1 MQFTHYEFAHIK
13 KADKEFKEKLQ
24 PYIDAINVLVEQ
36 YSGKDRAYFPPTDI
50 VDDFKAR
57 LCIEMAGTG
66 SEDFN
71 TLRQKPLIAYAIE
84 KSTKILMELDEPKV
98 TLAEVKVKGGKIK
111 VRGRIKEG

>member
-24 PYIDAINVLVEQ
+24 PYIDAIAVLVEQ
-36 YSGKDRAYFPPTDI
+36 YSSKNTAYFPPVEI
-50 VDDFKAR
+50 VNDFKDR

-66 SEDFN
+66 SEDFH

-111 VRGRIKEG
+111 VRGRIKEV